1 MDGSSLVDNCPV
13 YPTYFV
19 FRHCGAFKAV
29 DEVGG
34 GVGNVSSYWDAC
46 EWNEM

>member
-1 MDGSSLVDNCPV
+1 MDGFSLVDYCLV
-13 YPTYFV
+13 YPTCFV

-29 DEVGG
+29 DEVGD
-34 GVGNVSSYWDAC
+34 GVGNVSSYWDAR